1 MKFQTENETDLLD
14 LLVIEDVY
22 DLVVYND
29 DVNTFEHVINSL
41 VEICGHVPTQAEQCA
56 MLIHYKGKCSVR
68 RGSFDEMAKMR
79 GGICDRGISA
89 EVE

>member
-1 MKFQTENETDLLD
+1 MAFQKENETDLLD

-22 DLVVYND
+22 DLIVYND
-29 DVNTFEHVINSL
+29 DINTFQHVIETL

-56 MLIHYKGKCSVR
+56 MLIHYKGKCGVR
-68 RGSFDEMAKMR
+68 RGGFDEMSKMR
-79 GGICDRGISA
+79 SGICDRGISA

>member
-1 MKFQTENETDLLD
+1 MAFQTENENDLLD
-14 LLVIEDVY
+14 LLVLEDIY

-29 DVNTFEHVINSL
+29 DVNTFEHVIHSL

-56 MLIHYKGKCSVR
+56 MLIHYKGKCAVR

-79 GGICDRGISA
+79 AGICDRGISA